1 MFPDLALPELS
12 RACLTFE
19 RYQWATG
26 SVLEDAFYSVDMN
39 SASVPPGTLIKAER
53 HTNTS
58 LYSLPPGT
66 ALSRIVYQSK
76 TFRGSLV
83 PVSAYILWPA
93 SPRSSADGFQV
104 VAFSHGTSGIAPDA
118 APSHI
123 KNLWQHYLAPFN
135 LALQGYVV
143 VATDYAGLGVSKNAH
158 GKPILHE
165 YAAAPSHANDVIY
178 SVQAAQ
184 SAFPELSKTFVV
196 LGHSQGGGAV
206 WAAAQRQAVEPVAGY
221 LGAIAIAPVTTIIDK
236 KMPPLTL
243 SSFGFLIA
251 QGMEN
256 IFPDFNRADILT
268 DEAVVSLGLIQ
279 QTGGCSA
286 TVVSL
291 IHGTKPTKPNWTENS
306 FVQKF
311 QELVKVG
318 GKEIAGPLL
327 VIHGDNDFIIHM
339 DLTTSAVEATAQKFP
354 AAQIEYLRLPGVS
367 HNPALT
373 SSQWL
378 WMDWIAK
385 RFAGVPQE
393 PGLKVSESKIA
404 MPATAY
410 QRELNSWL
418 APAMIFYETP

>member
-1 MFPDLALPELS
+1 MFPNLTLSDIS

-19 RYQWATG
+19 KYQWATG
-26 SVLEDAFYSVDMN
+26 SVLEDPFYSVDKD
-39 SASVPPGTLIKAER
+39 SASVPPGTLIKVER

-76 TFRGSLV
+76 SFRGSLV
-83 PVSAYILWPA
+83 PVSAYILWPS

-104 VAFSHGTSGIAPDA
+104 VAFSHGTSGIAPDG

-143 VATDYAGLGVSKNAH
+143 VATDYAGLGVSKTAY

-165 YAAAPSHANDVIY
+165 YAAAPSHANDIIY
-178 SVQAAQ
+178 SAQAAQ
-184 SAFPELSKTFVV
+184 SAFPELSKSFVV
-196 LGHSQGGGAV
+196 LGHSQGGGGA

-221 LGAIAIAPVTTIIDK
+221 LGAVAIAPVTTMTDR

-243 SSFGFLIA
+243 SAFGFLIA

-256 IFPDFNRADILT
+256 IFPEFNRADILT
-268 DEAVVSLGLIQ
+268 DEAVTSLGIIQ

-286 TVVSL
+286 TVASL
-291 IHGTKPTKPNWTENS
+291 IHGTKATKPRWTENS

-311 QELVKVG
+311 EELVKVG
-318 GKEIAGPLL
+318 GKEISGPLL

-354 AAQIEYLRLPGVS
+354 AAQIEYLRIPGAS

-373 SSQWL
+373 SSQWI

-385 RFAGVPQE
+385 RFAGVAQE
-393 PGLKVSESKIA
+393 PGLKVSETKVA
-404 MPATAY
+404 MPASAY
-410 QRELNSWL
+410 QRELNNWI